1 MVSRNIIAATLI
13 ASLSAQQVA
22 AAQLGGLFGGRRSQ
36 PAEERE
42 ENHCSAERQASE
54 RAAIGSVLGSVIG
67 SAAGSVGGFAT
78 FVPSSAFADVLA
90 GEIACRLDPE
100 EQEKAAE
107 ATLEATRTDQ
117 VGATSSW
124 TSDTRPG
131 VSGSS
136 TVASRQQL
144 ADGSTCMD
152 VTDVI
157 IVSGEETTATRRMCR
172 APGSAR
178 YTLAA

>member
-1 MVSRNIIAATLI
+1 MMLLNRLTAAALIGVIAMPQP
-13 ASLSAQQVA
+13 AS
-22 AAQLGGLFGGRRSQ
+22 AQLGGLFGRRSA
-36 PAEERE
+36 PAEERG
-42 ENHCSAERQASE
+42 ENHCSAEQSASE
-54 RAAIGSVLGSVIG
+54 RAAIGSVIGGVLGG
-67 SAAGSVGGFAT
+67 AAGHVGGFAT
-78 FVPSSAFADVLA
+78 YIPSTAFADVLA

-107 ATLEATRTDQ
+107 ATLEATRTEQ
-117 VGATSSW
+117 VGATASW
-124 TSDTRPG
+124 TSDTRRD
-131 VSGSS
+131 VSGTS
-136 TVASRQQL
+136 TVQSRQQL
-144 ADGSTCMD
+144 ADGTTCMD